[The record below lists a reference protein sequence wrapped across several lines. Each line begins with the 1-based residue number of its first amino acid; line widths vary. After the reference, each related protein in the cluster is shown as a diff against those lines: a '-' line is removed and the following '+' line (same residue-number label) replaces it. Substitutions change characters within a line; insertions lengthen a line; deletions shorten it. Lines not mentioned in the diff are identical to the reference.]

1 MPSGRTHDRATIIF
15 SPIIIGGVL
24 FSNLDIQNSIVLITL
39 YFFSSFMFNGD
50 LDIISR
56 PYNRWSVLKFI
67 WKPYQKL
74 FEHRSI
80 WTHGVIIGTIVR
92 ILYLLILLSPLIYFT
107 NFNIIA
113 EMDLTTLL
121 IIFFGLESGS
131 ALHTLLDYTM

>member
-92 ILYLLILLSPLIYFT
+92 IIYLLILLSPLIYFT

>member
-56 PYNRWSVLKFI
+56 PYNRWGVLKFI